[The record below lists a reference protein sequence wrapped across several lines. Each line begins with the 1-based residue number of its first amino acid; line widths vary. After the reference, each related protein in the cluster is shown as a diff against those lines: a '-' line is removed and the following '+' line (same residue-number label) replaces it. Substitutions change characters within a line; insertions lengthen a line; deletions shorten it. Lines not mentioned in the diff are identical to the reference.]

1 MISFDIFV
9 KLEVANNLS
18 LNMMCHFLN
27 IRYEGDF
34 QNDMKGGHGLL
45 QYINGEKYEVS
56 IKYKIRI
63 ITLK

>member
-1 MISFDIFV
+1 
-9 KLEVANNLS
+9 
-18 LNMMCHFLN
+18 MCHFLK